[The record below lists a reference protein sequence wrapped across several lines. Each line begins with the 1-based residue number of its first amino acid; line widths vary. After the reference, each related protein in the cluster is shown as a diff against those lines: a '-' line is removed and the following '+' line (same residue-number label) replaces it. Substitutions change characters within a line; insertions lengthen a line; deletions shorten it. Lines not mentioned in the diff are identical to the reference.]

1 LLKLYELY
9 TFNFITTFM
18 LSTSKD
24 ILYIIL
30 SFCFLLFTIFICW
43 AIYYVAMILRESK
56 KIIADVRKKIELVE
70 SLIMALKEKLE
81 HTSSHMK
88 LLVETVSNLAEYF
101 RERRGEKKSKKKK

>member
-1 LLKLYELY
+1 M
-9 TFNFITTFM
+9 I
-18 LSTSKD
+18 STSKD
-24 ILYIIL
+24 IFYLIL
-30 SFCFLLFTIFICW
+30 SFSILLFTVFLCW
-43 AIYYVAMILRESK
+43 AIYFMAMILREFK

-70 SLIMALKEKLE
+70 GLIVALKEKLE

>member
-1 LLKLYELY
+1 M
-9 TFNFITTFM
+9 I
-18 LSTSKD
+18 SSSKD
-24 ILYIIL
+24 VLFIIL
-30 SFCFLLFTIFICW
+30 AVSIFIFTLFICW

-88 LLVETVSNLAEYF
+88 LLVDTVANVAEYIK
-101 RERRGEKKSKKKK
+101 ERHGEKKSKKKK